1 MSTPTKTLVSQFIKL
16 DQSIKKKEGEIEKL
30 KEQRDAIE
38 AELLPR
44 FEQAGMRSMTSTARV
59 TVYLRRDLW
68 ASATDKRTADL
79 CEAIKSIPAIREL
92 VKEGVNAQTFS
103 AYVREQAKQ
112 AYGEEYEGKSVEEI
126 VKALPEVLQSVT
138 HLTEK
143 YSLRTRKG

>member
-1 MSTPTKTLVSQFIKL
+1 MSVPTKNLVSKFIKL
-16 DQSIKKKEGEIEKL
+16 DQLIKKKEGEVEELKIERGL
-30 KEQRDAIE
+30 VE

-44 FEQAGMRSMTSTARV
+44 FEQAGIAAMRSTSKV
-59 TVYLRRDLW
+59 TVYIRRDLF
-68 ASATDKRTADL
+68 ASAVDKNTAGL

-143 YSLRTRKG
+143 FSLRTRKG